1 MLFFVTWGLSPTET
15 LKTCQ
20 SQLWLS
26 RVVKVNVSKVANM
39 SIESTKEPSVGLM
52 GRISDGMLNIAAAR
66 VTG

>member
-1 MLFFVTWGLSPTET
+1 M
-15 LKTCQ
+15 
-20 SQLWLS
+20 
-26 RVVKVNVSKVANM
+26 KVIVSKVANM